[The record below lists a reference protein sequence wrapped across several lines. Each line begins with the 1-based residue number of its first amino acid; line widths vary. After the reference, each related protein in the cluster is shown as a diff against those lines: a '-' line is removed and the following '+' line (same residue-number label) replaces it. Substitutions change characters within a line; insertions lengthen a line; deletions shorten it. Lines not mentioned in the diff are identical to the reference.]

1 MMSNGISRDM
11 AFVASNKVLIGLC
24 KPIHLAV
31 TLPHNIKHVTL
42 VFPFRLY
49 ARVVQHSRLGLPS
62 AQTQSKNHSMRDCKG
77 MNTPCVPFCGWELD
91 FWEIKPRTVLV
102 ECPISPTFL
111 KLVIDSW
118 CLAYRLWQPL
128 K

>member
-1 MMSNGISRDM
+1 MKAKNVGDARMMSNGISRDM

-77 MNTPCVPFCGWELD
+77 MNTPCVPFCGWELL
-91 FWEIKPRTVLV
+91 FLV
-102 ECPISPTFL
+102 
-111 KLVIDSW
+111 
-118 CLAYRLWQPL
+118 WQA
-128 K
+128 